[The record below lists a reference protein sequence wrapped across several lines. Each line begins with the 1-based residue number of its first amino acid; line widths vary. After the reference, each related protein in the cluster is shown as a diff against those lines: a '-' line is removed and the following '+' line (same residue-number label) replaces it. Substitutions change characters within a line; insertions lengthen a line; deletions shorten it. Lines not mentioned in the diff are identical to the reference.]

1 MRREILLSL
10 GKKQITKTAA
20 GSLLIFVNQKM
31 LMMSGEFACTLI
43 CLIFITPVRGLNS
56 LLEDVVLI

>member
-1 MRREILLSL
+1 
-10 GKKQITKTAA
+10 
-20 GSLLIFVNQKM
+20 VNQKM